1 MRLPG
6 GTPYRVEEHPVD
18 SARSNPGGPPP
29 LRSRVAFASEGA
41 DSAPG
46 PNDRLDRDYVSSKPI
61 EDAKEKEQEVKKSV
75 NRKSLAERFSHMQV
89 AGTEDAMAR
98 HAEKRFAAQS
108 ERFRKKK
115 RGDEGYNSDD
125 DGTFYDWELYDKK
138 KSVGGRRNAWD
149 KDGNPLAVIK
159 GRRLTLAE
167 RLDSGGIIEP
177 DGDFSRKW
185 DVITAVLLVFVAVVT
200 PFELG
205 FLTTR
210 IDTTPGLICSRST
223 GWWTFCSS
231 STS

>member
-41 DSAPG
+41 DSVPG

-61 EDAKEKEQEVKKSV
+61 EDAKEKEQEVKKGV

-98 HAEKRFAAQS
+98 HAEKRYAAQS

-115 RGDEGYNSDD
+115 RGDEGYNSDE
-125 DGTFYDWELYDKK
+125 DGAFYDWELYDKK
-138 KSVGGRRNAWD
+138 KSVGEARNAWD

-167 RLDSGGIIEP
+167 LRSRMQQQSEVELGAQELRQAVELLTD
-177 DGDFSRKW
+177 DG
-185 DVITAVLLVFVAVVT
+185 AVLFNERNGSVML
-200 PFELG
+200 
-205 FLTTR
+205 R
-210 IDTTPGLICSRST
+210 
-223 GWWTFCSS
+223 
-231 STS
+231 